1 MSSPATT
8 WKKISRQTHAT
19 WLIFENQENNPLP
32 QEHCVLCNIIQTY
45 VHKLHDICTWI
56 HDNHFPY
63 NHWWFDMIMSKNNL
77 CLIPRDTR
85 YPQFTK
91 NKIYANI
98 QLHVMIISPIITP
111 ISADFHG
118 NHKSYQQ
125 YLNYSVERQCNHTPL
140 NVQKSIYKSKYI

>member
-1 MSSPATT
+1 LACRTTKYVILVVRIDQSLVPDKPLMSSPATT
-8 WKKISRQTHAT
+8 WKKISHQTHAT
-19 WLIFENQENNPLP
+19 GLIFENQENNPLP

-63 NHWWFDMIMSKNNL
+63 NHWWFGMIMSKNNL

-98 QLHVMIISPIITP
+98 PTTCNDNFTH
-111 ISADFHG
+111 H
-118 NHKSYQQ
+118 
-125 YLNYSVERQCNHTPL
+125 YSNLCWFPW
-140 NVQKSIYKSKYI
+140 